1 MRGGALGDVL
11 LGIPAW
17 RALRDASAGEALVI
31 SVPGAVAELVRAA
44 LCEDPT
50 HPVTV
55 IGSDD
60 PAVAWIHG
68 SDQAQI
74 SQRIPDWAA
83 VDVAVAWTRG
93 HRDVATRLLGAGV
106 GRVVAADP
114 FPPAE
119 SGLHAADWLSATL
132 EQVGIAVP
140 NGWDEAPW
148 LRVPVI
154 GSVSVCSVDPSG
166 RRVAVV
172 HPGSGSRRKWWP
184 AERWRAMI
192 GALVADG
199 WAVRVLEG
207 EADGAAVAAV
217 VGDAAVPD
225 VWAGAVTVVRGEGL
239 GAVASRLANA
249 SVVITNDSGIAHLAA
264 GVGAPVVAVF
274 GPTDPATWR
283 PRGSR
288 VAVVGGTPGALW
300 PHASSVPPEGAIRWP
315 EVDEVLR
322 AVAKVSSLPPIS
334 ERSVKGQVP
343 TAESDGPTHPAPQP
357 PPRRER
363 GDSG

>member
-1 MRGGALGDVL
+1 MRVAIRSGALGDVL
-11 LGIPAW
+11 LGVPAW
-17 RALRDASAGEALVI
+17 CAIRDASPPPSGPFVI

-44 LCEDPT
+44 VGDDPNR
-50 HPVTV
+50 PVTV
-55 IGSDD
+55 IGPDD
-60 PAVAWIHG
+60 AAIAWVHG
-68 SDQAQI
+68 DGPPQTSAM
-74 SQRIPDWAA
+74 IPDWAA
-83 VDVAVAWTRG
+83 VDAAVVWTRRHG
-93 HRDVATRLLGAGV
+93 DVGLRLRRVGV
-106 GRVVAADP
+106 DNVVAADP

-119 SGLHAADWLSATL
+119 SGLHVADWLSATL
-132 EQVGIAVP
+132 GQIGLAVP
-140 NGWDEAPW
+140 SGWDAAPW
-148 LRVPVI
+148 LRVPEI
-154 GSVSVCSVDPSG
+154 PSVSVGGVDADR

-184 AERWRAMI
+184 AERWRATI

-217 VGDAAVPD
+217 VGDASVPD

-239 GAVASRLANA
+239 GTVASRLANA
-249 SVVITNDSGIAHLAA
+249 SAVITNDSGIAHLAA

-274 GPTDPATWR
+274 GPTDPAAWR
-283 PRGSR
+283 PRGPR

-334 ERSVKGQVP
+334 ERSV
-343 TAESDGPTHPAPQP
+343 
-357 PPRRER
+357 
-363 GDSG
+363 